1 MLVPFS
7 ALHVGGGR
15 SYSFYLICTV
25 IASQSNNNFRRTN
38 QRNLKQVYKFKSFFN
53 NYQLPEVEFSS
64 FSFTKSTPEEYPQGR
79 SRALV

>member
-1 MLVPFS
+1 MLVPFF

-38 QRNLKQVYKFKSFFN
+38 QRNLLFFN

-64 FSFTKSTPEEYPQGR
+64 FRFTKSTPEEYPQGR